1 MGQVARRTNEDMIT
15 RIIAVG
21 RIRERYWQDALADY
35 ERRIRPYAR
44 LEVVEVPEARVPE
57 GGSAAQ
63 EQRSLDQEA
72 ESILRRM
79 NGHEGPVIVLDR
91 RGRSLDSLELAAW
104 LEEQLMEGQKETQW
118 VIGGPRGL
126 AGAVLKRADLVLSI
140 SRMTFPHQMMRL
152 ILLEQLY
159 RGFRIMH
166 HEPYHK

>member
-1 MGQVARRTNEDMIT
+1 MVQVARRLSEDMII

-44 LEVVEVPEARVPE
+44 LEVVEVPEAHIPE
-57 GGSAAQ
+57 GASSAQ
-63 EQRSLDQEA
+63 KQRSLDQEA
-72 ESILRRM
+72 ESILGRM
-79 NGHEGPVIVLDR
+79 RGHVGPVIVLDR
-91 RGRSLDSLELAAW
+91 RGRALDSVELAAW
-104 LEEQLMEGQKETQW
+104 LEDQFMEGQKETHW
-118 VIGGPRGL
+118 VIGGSRGL
-126 AGAVLKRADLVLSI
+126 AGAVLEGADLVLSI